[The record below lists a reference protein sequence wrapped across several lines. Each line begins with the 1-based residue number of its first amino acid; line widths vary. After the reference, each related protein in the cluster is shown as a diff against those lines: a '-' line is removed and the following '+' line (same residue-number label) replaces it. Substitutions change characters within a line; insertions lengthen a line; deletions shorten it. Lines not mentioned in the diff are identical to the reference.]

1 MTHITSSWLDQQWPI
16 QVCNN
21 TSFLFFLMF
30 FLYLL
35 LYLPHYWTK
44 IVSVSL
50 PVGFVPTWLITEAT
64 LLSCGLDKISSSTSD
79 FCELAGCA
87 ALHLERM
94 EPHHFLLLTPLPSL
108 CKCHVTLWEHS
119 CFFQVDSQYLL
130 QYPVTKSINTRDINS
145 WLFVAYWLKYWH
157 WAPWLNNQ
165 SGLIYTLCECLQC
178 GI

>member
-21 TSFLFFLMF
+21 TSLLFFLMF

-50 PVGFVPTWLITEAT
+50 PF
-64 LLSCGLDKISSSTSD
+64 LLSLSLLDLSLRPPSFHVDCTNFHPQLLIFVNWQLCALKGWIHTTFYFSPLCPLSASVMLH
-79 FCELAGCA
+79 CENTAVSF
-87 ALHLERM
+87 R
-94 EPHHFLLLTPLPSL
+94 LTVNI
-108 CKCHVTLWEHS
+108 CCNTLSHK
-119 CFFQVDSQYLL
+119 V
-130 QYPVTKSINTRDINS
+130 SIR
-145 WLFVAYWLKYWH
+145 
-157 WAPWLNNQ
+157 
-165 SGLIYTLCECLQC
+165 